1 MKHKARG
8 DADKVWK
15 RKEID
20 SPCVSI
26 CVMHPTE
33 RICTGCYRTIE
44 EISGWSA
51 MSSEERQTI
60 SEELPDRTPRLR
72 KRQGGSSARLRS
84 RN

>member
-1 MKHKARG
+1 MKHKARR
-8 DADKVWK
+8 DADQVWK